1 MVSPLHVVIITHLMQ
16 FRQNRWILFQKSI
29 AQEHHVI
36 DCPLESCSLVH
47 VGIHAWYYCLEKF
60 CCFGYAYPIGRKKCK
75 HTLKSASQAHTLD
88 VRKLKRGMEEEIAT
102 SNPFPGLFLQKT
114 GESYLYPSRFSKGK
128 ALGEGFCYA
137 GLRTWKTQVDDFF
150 DRPNSYALKTTRV

>member
-16 FRQNRWILFQKSI
+16 FRQNRWIMFQKSI

-36 DCPLESCSLVH
+36 DCPLESCGLVH
-47 VGIHAWYYCLEKF
+47 VGIHTWYYCFEKF

-88 VRKLKRGMEEEIAT
+88 VRKTRNGRRNCYVKPVPWAFPLENRRIVFV
-102 SNPFPGLFLQKT
+102 PFP
-114 GESYLYPSRFSKGK
+114 
-128 ALGEGFCYA
+128 
-137 GLRTWKTQVDDFF
+137 FF
-150 DRPNSYALKTTRV
+150 